1 VTSGPGLHADER
13 VLGGRYRLL
22 SRIAD
27 GGMAT
32 VYLAIDERLGRRVA
46 VKVLRPDLARD
57 DEFVGRFHREA
68 RLAAG
73 LSHPNIVAVHDFHE
87 SSGQPGEDLYLVME
101 YVDGQTLRQKLLD
114 DGAMSVRQA
123 THIMTAL
130 LSALDE
136 AHRADLVHRDV
147 KPENVLVRDDGSIKV
162 TDFGLARAV
171 TSSTRTSTT
180 GILMGTVSYL
190 APEQVDGDRADA
202 RSDVYAAGLMLYELL
217 TGQRAFQGDNPAH
230 VMYQHVHGEVPLAS
244 DRVSTVPLELDQ
256 VIARATARDPNDRPE
271 TAGAFIE
278 VLRDAIRQLSDEEF
292 DAAPVFLAGMAP
304 GTQPVAHAPDPTQ
317 SLPAD
322 PPLAAAG
329 TDGTGGTD
337 GGDIAGGGQVSPTQ
351 RLGAID
357 VDATQRL
364 TALDPDP
371 SGQDLSDTTAT
382 TATTATGTTGPG
394 GDSADAAAGPVAPRR
409 RRKIWPWLVALVLLS
424 GAAGTWWW
432 YDTTGPGSLRIVPTL
447 VHLSLADAEKA
458 LSVVDLRAATT
469 EAFSET
475 EPAGQVIS
483 AEPQPGTEVTK
494 RSTVALVISKGQER
508 YAVPAV
514 TGAARGDVERLL
526 KERTLALGKVTED
539 FSETVA
545 KDLVISQD
553 PPPDTSVKRDTPV
566 NVVISKG
573 RAPIPVPSV
582 IDKPADEAQKALEA
596 LGLKVVRGEP
606 VNSETVPS
614 GAVVSQTPATGT
626 LFKGDTVT
634 IVPSKG
640 PVLVKVPDVTLK
652 KVNDATK
659 ILKDL
664 GLQVKVS
671 QVFGGVLKTVRFQDP
686 AAGTMV
692 RRGTVVTLTV
702 I

>member
-1 VTSGPGLHADER
+1 MTSGPGLHADER
-13 VLGGRYRLL
+13 VLGGRYRLI

-57 DEFVGRFHREA
+57 DGFVGRFQREA

-101 YVDGQTLRQKLLD
+101 YVDGQTLRQKLID
-114 DGAMSVRQA
+114 EGAMSVRQA
-123 THIMTAL
+123 THIITAV

-171 TSSTRTSTT
+171 TSNTRTSTT

-244 DRVSTVPLELDQ
+244 DRVRTVPLELDQ
-256 VIARATARDPNDRPE
+256 VITRATARDPDDRPE

-292 DAAPVFLAGMAP
+292 DAAPIFLAGMAP
-304 GTQPVAHAPDPTQ
+304 GTQPVARVP
-317 SLPAD
+317 
-322 PPLAAAG
+322 
-329 TDGTGGTD
+329 
-337 GGDIAGGGQVSPTQ
+337 SPTQ
-351 RLGAID
+351 ALNPGPHAEDPVPVGDSIPTQRFAA
-357 VDATQRL
+357 VDPGATQRL
-364 TALDPDP
+364 STLEPDP
-371 SGQDLSDTTAT
+371 TD
-382 TATTATGTTGPG
+382 
-394 GDSADAAAGPVAPRR
+394 DSASTAAGNLAGNDTDDGASADSPTSAQPVTRR
-409 RRKIWPWLVALVLLS
+409 RRRRLWGWLLAVLLIAGAS
-424 GAAGTWWW
+424 GGWWW

-458 LSVVDLRAATT
+458 LSSVDLRAAPT

-475 EPAGQVIS
+475 EPAGQIIS
-483 AEPQPGTEVTK
+483 ADPVPGTEVTK
-494 RSTVALVISKGQER
+494 RSAVALVVSKGQER
-508 YAVPAV
+508 YAVP
-514 TGAARGDVERLL
+514 TLTSAARGDVERLL
-526 KERTLALGKVTED
+526 KERSLTLGKVTED

-545 KDLVISQD
+545 KDVVISQD
-553 PPPDTSVKRDTPV
+553 PAPDTSVKRDTPV

-573 RAPIPVPSV
+573 RQPIPVPTV
-582 IDKPADEAQKALEA
+582 VDKPADEAQKALEA

-640 PVLVKVPDVTLK
+640 PVLVQVPDVTLK

-692 RRGTVVTLTV
+692 RRGTVITLTV

>member
-1 VTSGPGLHADER
+1 MTSGPGLHADER

-46 VKVLRPDLARD
+46 VKVLRADLARD
-57 DEFVGRFHREA
+57 EGFVGRFQREA

-87 SSGQPGEDLYLVME
+87 SSGVPGEELYLVME
-101 YVDGQTLRQKLLD
+101 YVDGRTLREKLVD
-114 DGAMSVRQA
+114 GGAMSVRQA
-123 THIMTAL
+123 THIITAVL
-130 LSALDE
+130 AALDE

-147 KPENVLVRDDGSIKV
+147 KPENVLVRDDGTIKV

-217 TGQRAFQGDNPAH
+217 TGQRAFQGENPAH

-256 VIARATARDPNDRPE
+256 VIARATARSPDDRPD
-271 TAGAFIE
+271 TAGDLIQ
-278 VLRDAIRQLSDEEF
+278 VLRDAIRQLSDDEF

-304 GTQPVAHAPDPTQ
+304 GTQPVARTA
-317 SLPAD
+317 
-322 PPLAAAG
+322 
-329 TDGTGGTD
+329 
-337 GGDIAGGGQVSPTQ
+337 SPTKTLDADLVGAEGDPSPTE
-351 RLGAID
+351 RFAAVELG
-357 VDATQRL
+357 ATQRL
-364 TALDPDP
+364 RTIELDED
-371 SGQDLSDTTAT
+371 GDG
-382 TATTATGTTGPG
+382 TGEV
-394 GDSADAAAGPVAPRR
+394 SAPAGEPVKQKRR
-409 RRKIWPWLVALVLLS
+409 RRIWPWLLTLLLLV
-424 GAAGTWWW
+424 GGGVGGWWW
-432 YDTTGPGSLRIVPTL
+432 FDGTGPGSLRIVPTL

-458 LSVVDLRAATT
+458 LARVDLRSATT

-475 EPAGQVIS
+475 EPKGQVIS
-483 AEPQPGTEVTK
+483 ADPKPGAEVSK
-494 RSTVALVISKGQER
+494 RSTVALVVSKGQER
-508 YAVPAV
+508 YAVPTLTAV
-514 TGAARGDVERLL
+514 ARGDVERLL
-526 KERTLALGKVTED
+526 KERSLALGTVTED

-545 KDLVISQD
+545 KDVVISQD
-553 PPPDTSVKRDTPV
+553 PPPDTLAKRDTPV

-573 RAPIPVPSV
+573 RAPIPVPNV
-582 IDKPADEAQKALEA
+582 VNKTADEAQKALEA
-596 LGLKVVRGEP
+596 LGLKVVRGDP

-614 GAVVSQTPATGT
+614 GAVVSQTPPTGT

-634 IVPSKG
+634 IIPSKG
-640 PVLVKVPDVTLK
+640 PVLVQVPDVTLK

-664 GLQVKVS
+664 GLEVKVS
-671 QVFGGVLKTVRFQDP
+671 QIFGGVLKTVRFQDP

-692 RRGTVVTLTV
+692 RRGTVITLTV

>member
-1 VTSGPGLHADER
+1 MTSGPGLHADER
-13 VLGGRYRLL
+13 VLGGRYRLI

-57 DEFVGRFHREA
+57 DGFVGRFQREA

-101 YVDGQTLRQKLLD
+101 YVDGQTLRQKLID
-114 DGAMSVRQA
+114 EGAMSVRQA
-123 THIMTAL
+123 THIITAV

-171 TSSTRTSTT
+171 TSNTRTSTT

-244 DRVSTVPLELDQ
+244 DRVRTVPLELDQ
-256 VIARATARDPNDRPE
+256 VITRATARDPDDRPE

-292 DAAPVFLAGMAP
+292 DAAPIFLAGMAP
-304 GTQPVAHAPDPTQ
+304 GTQPVARVP
-317 SLPAD
+317 
-322 PPLAAAG
+322 
-329 TDGTGGTD
+329 
-337 GGDIAGGGQVSPTQ
+337 SPTQ
-351 RLGAID
+351 ALNPGPHAEDPVPVGDSIPTQRFAA
-357 VDATQRL
+357 VDPGATQRL
-364 TALDPDP
+364 STLEPDP
-371 SGQDLSDTTAT
+371 TD
-382 TATTATGTTGPG
+382 
-394 GDSADAAAGPVAPRR
+394 DSAGTAAGNLAGNDTDDGASADSPTSAQPVTRR
-409 RRKIWPWLVALVLLS
+409 RRRRLWGWLLAVLLIAGAS
-424 GAAGTWWW
+424 GGWWW

-458 LSVVDLRAATT
+458 LSSVDLRAAPT

-475 EPAGQVIS
+475 EPAGQIIS
-483 AEPQPGTEVTK
+483 ADPVPGTEVTK
-494 RSTVALVISKGQER
+494 RTAVALVVSKGQER
-508 YAVPAV
+508 YAVP
-514 TGAARGDVERLL
+514 TLTSAARGDVERLL
-526 KERTLALGKVTED
+526 KERSLTLGKVTED

-545 KDLVISQD
+545 KDVVISQD
-553 PPPDTSVKRDTPV
+553 PAPDTSVKRDTPV

-573 RAPIPVPSV
+573 RQPIPVPTV
-582 IDKPADEAQKALEA
+582 VDKPADEAQKALEA

-640 PVLVKVPDVTLK
+640 PVLVQVPDVTLK

-692 RRGTVVTLTV
+692 RRGTVITLTV

>member
-1 VTSGPGLHADER
+1 MTSGAGLHADER

-57 DEFVGRFHREA
+57 DEFVRRFHREA

-87 SSGQPGEDLYLVME
+87 SSGKPDEDLYLVME
-101 YVDGQTLRQKLLD
+101 YVDGQTLRHQLLA
-114 DGAMSVRQA
+114 DGAMSVRRA
-123 THIMTAL
+123 TQIMTAV

-256 VIARATARDPNDRPE
+256 VIARATARDPDDRPE

-304 GTQPVAHAPDPTQ
+304 GTQPVAHAPTPTQ

-322 PPLAAAG
+322 PSLAAAG
-329 TDGTGGTD
+329 TEGSIDGGTE
-337 GGDIAGGGQVSPTQ
+337 GGGGQASPTQ
-351 RLGAID
+351 RLGALE

-364 TALDPDP
+364 TTLGPDP
-371 SGQDLSDTTAT
+371 SVQDLGDTDDTIK
-382 TATTATGTTGPG
+382 TGDD
-394 GDSADAAAGPVAPRR
+394 GDSARTAAGSMAPRR
-409 RRKIWPWLVALVLLS
+409 RRRIWPWLVALVLLIA
-424 GAAGTWWW
+424 GTGTWWW

-447 VHLSLADAEKA
+447 VHLSRADAEKA
-458 LSVVDLRAATT
+458 LSVVDLRAATAD
-469 EAFSET
+469 AFSET

-508 YAVPAV
+508 YAVPTVA
-514 TGAARGDVERLL
+514 GAARGEVERLL
-526 KERTLALGKVTED
+526 KERSLALGKVTED

-640 PVLVKVPDVTLK
+640 PVLIQVPDVTLK